1 MAKNLLFAFRG
12 PYFLI
17 PGRQDGSRDP
27 HVNSVEPS
35 KWRKIFYFFVT
46 IIVFPSRQPAENNC
60 APRREKYH
68 HFFSLLMR
76 KAVCFADTAAPNRV
90 QIYLDYSH
98 ACAHLCRFFPQLAL
112 TGLGGF

>member
-60 APRREKYH
+60 APSPREVP
-68 HFFSLLMR
+68 SLFLASYA
-76 KAVCFADTAAPNRV
+76 KGGLF
-90 QIYLDYSH
+90 
-98 ACAHLCRFFPQLAL
+98 CRHCGAE
-112 TGLGGF
+112 